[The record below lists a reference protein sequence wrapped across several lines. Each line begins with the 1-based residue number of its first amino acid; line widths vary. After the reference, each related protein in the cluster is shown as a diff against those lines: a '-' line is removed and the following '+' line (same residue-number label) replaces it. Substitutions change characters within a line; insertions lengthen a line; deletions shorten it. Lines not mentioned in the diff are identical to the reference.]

1 MENIKVALEEKIV
14 IDYLNSKGKD
24 GNKININDLMSELGD
39 KLKKTEF
46 YEKILKRDGNVSLKE
61 FIKVIIYSISFKLD
75 KSNND
80 YTIYYKDDFV
90 YFIEKEKLIHILSE
104 RIKESQIMLYS
115 QLARLKF
122 LLSKDKKETKSDEI
136 DERLIEL
143 LHSKFKD
150 EDSEEECQA

>member
-1 MENIKVALEEKIV
+1 MENIKVTIDEKIV
-14 IDYLNSKGKD
+14 IDYLNSTGKS
-24 GNKININDLMSELGD
+24 NININDLMSELGD

-122 LLSKDKKETKSDEI
+122 LLSKDKKETKSDTEI